1 MKKKIIAIILIIMI
15 FSPLYYFK
23 YQETHNH
30 LTSILYIP
38 LVIILSGIGAGIGS
52 YIMNAF
58 KSNENE

>member
-1 MKKKIIAIILIIMI
+1 MI